1 MLSLSVVKGA
11 GAPKLAEYYT
21 KEYTQGTGEMSMSA
35 ARAAERSRWFGDGAD
50 DRGLTGSVDQD
61 ELLAVLEGKNPHTGQ
76 LLFDPNQMQLNK
88 IQKNLGIE
96 RPLSANDIGAL
107 REGLNPETGEQLP
120 RITNRY
126 VENLFSGR
134 KGMERSVSAIDMTL
148 SAPKSVSLMVAVG
161 DEEIKQAAAAAHES
175 AVDAALKFVKEELL
189 AVRRGQDGAVQEKAD
204 QMTAALVTQLAS
216 RNHDPQLHTHCVLS
230 AAARGSDGRVSAINA
245 TTIHQASK
253 IIGSVYQQ
261 ELRHQLTQEL
271 GVSWE
276 VRNNGLGEVKEMP
289 PEILRKF
296 SSRSMEIDESID
308 AIHADNERLLRD
320 VELRLDVYERAA
332 ERVRRDPENSTQEDQ
347 DRAKKLEKYH
357 KLLKFSYKE
366 GKYDGSRRKL
376 VNALTR
382 KAKDEPEEE
391 ELRETWEEQWARSG
405 VAWETVMSRSQAS
418 RNEEVNDLIRSEDPR
433 EDFRTRLEDALVIQN
448 ATFGRRE
455 AITTGLA
462 NADPSWD
469 AEQTVAEVDA
479 FLAEYAVIIRED
491 TAKYANWTLGGGARY
506 TTDRVL
512 QQEKELKEM
521 ASTMLDRDD
530 SAVCDLGVTAQK
542 AAEYT
547 LNDEQEE
554 LLTALCVSG
563 QQLVMSR
570 GIAGSGKTHV
580 LGSAASVLRTEGY
593 QVVGLATAAATAQR
607 LSSESGFD
615 RSSSIDRFLTLAGNN
630 KWERGTSQGLLRERE
645 GLQEEKRELFAQ
657 FSAREAEAGDDP
669 VMLDEIAEERATAM
683 GEWQG
688 RWDTWLKTAGKEQQI
703 REEAGAALDERR
715 RTIDAYRTELD
726 HRTTVA
732 AGLPA
737 DQQQAEYA
745 AISKG
750 REQIKGAQA
759 RWSDDASMYRRHL
772 SPTED
777 LPNDNKVVLV
787 VDEAGMVETD
797 HYHRLVKL
805 AEERDWKLA
814 FVGDDR
820 QLQEVNRG
828 GSFRMLAELGGSVE
842 LGNARRA
849 RHAWEQQ
856 AQRKWWASEDP
867 NVIRE
872 VAESYIENDRVTF
885 VTDRV
890 VRTAI
895 AAEQVDPDK
904 LDPKQVERE
913 VARQIMVDGY
923 LNDYDENVEHL
934 LLAATRDDVY
944 ALNIAVQKALIE
956 RGVIDPTG
964 PKALAAD
971 VRDRGAV
978 AGHYELY
985 KGDKVMIT
993 HNIAGTPVKNGM
1005 KGDVVQVQKNGEV
1018 VVDLP
1023 TGPEGELRRHT
1034 MTKEHLEKGFVAQ
1047 GMCSTIHKA
1056 QGQTSENATVL
1067 ADNSVN
1073 RQMLY
1078 PGASRGK
1085 GLNKIVWLVDN
1096 DGPAP
1101 EEQLANGMIRSGRK
1115 LTALESW
1122 SKGPTQSEINGLVSE
1137 MQSEGIPMTAEQA
1150 EAELAERRRQEYL
1163 EAKDQAAIRDA
1174 RIAQSHERVEN
1185 QKKEQAQVMQQA
1197 QVRQRDMG
1205 A

>member
-21 KEYTQGTGEMSMSA
+21 KEYTQGTGEMTQSA
-35 ARAAERSRWFGDGAD
+35 ARAAERSRWFGDGAES
-50 DRGLTGSVDQD
+50 RGLSGSVEQD
-61 ELLAVLEGKNPHTGQ
+61 ELLSVLEGKDPNTGQ
-76 LLFDPNQMQLNK
+76 LMFDPNQMQLMK
-88 IQKNLGIE
+88 IQRNLGIE
-96 RPLSANDIGAL
+96 RELTSSDIQDL
-107 REGLNPETGEQLP
+107 RAGVNPETKQPLP

-134 KGMERSVSAIDMTL
+134 KGMDRSVSAVDMTL
-148 SAPKSVSLMVAVG
+148 SAPKSVSLMVSVG
-161 DEEIKQAAAAAHES
+161 DAELQKAAAAAHEA
-175 AVDAALKFVKEELL
+175 AVDKALKFVQDELL
-189 AVRRGQDGAVQEKAD
+189 VVRRGQDGAVQEQAD

-261 ELRHQLTQEL
+261 ELRHQLTTEL
-271 GVSWE
+271 GISWD
-276 VRNNGLGEVKEMP
+276 VRRNGLGEMKEMP
-289 PEILRKF
+289 PEVLRSF

-308 AIHADNERLLRD
+308 AIHEDNERLLRD

-332 ERVRRDPENSTQEDQ
+332 DRVRRDPEQATAEDQ

-357 KLLKFSYKE
+357 KLLKFSYRD

-382 KAKDEPEEE
+382 QAKDEPEEQ
-391 ELRETWEEQWARSG
+391 ELRDTWEEQWARTG
-405 VAWETVMSRSQAS
+405 VTWDSTMSRSQSA
-418 RNEEVNDLIRSEDPR
+418 RNEEVYDLMRSEDPR
-433 EDFRTRLEDALVIQN
+433 EDFRLRLEDALVIQN

-469 AEQTVAEVDA
+469 AERTVAEVDA
-479 FLAEYAVIIRED
+479 FLAEYAVEIRQD

-512 QQEKELKEM
+512 EQEKDVK
-521 ASTMLDRDD
+521 AIAGHMLDRDD
-530 SAVCDLGVTAQK
+530 SAVCELGTTAEK

-554 LLTALCVSG
+554 LLSAMCVSG

-580 LGSAASVLRTEGY
+580 LGSAASVLRSEGY

-615 RSSSIDRFLTLAGNN
+615 RSSSIDRFLTLAGQN
-630 KWERGTSQGLLRERE
+630 KWERGTSSELLAQREE
-645 GLQEEKRELFAQ
+645 LQAEKRELMAD
-657 FSAREAEAGDDP
+657 FSSREAAAGDDQ
-669 VMLDEIAEERATAM
+669 VALDEVAEERAEAM
-683 GEWQG
+683 GEWQA
-688 RWDTWLKTAGKEQQI
+688 RWDKWLKAAGKEQKI
-703 REEAGAALDERR
+703 REDAGHALDERQ
-715 RTIDAYRTELD
+715 RTITAFQEELE
-726 HRTTVA
+726 HRQAVA

-737 DQQQAEYA
+737 DQRAEEFEAIRKDREALSA
-745 AISKG
+745 ARDRWTEDAKLYRSK
-750 REQIKGAQA
+750 
-759 RWSDDASMYRRHL
+759 L

-777 LPNDNKVVLV
+777 LPQDNKVVLV

-797 HYHRLVKL
+797 HYHRLL
-805 AEERDWKLA
+805 QMAEQRDWKIA

-842 LGNARRA
+842 LGTARRA
-849 RHAWEQQ
+849 RNAWEQQ

-872 VAESYIENDRVTF
+872 VADSYIENDRVTF

-895 AAEQVDPDK
+895 ASERIDPDQQ
-904 LDPKQVERE
+904 DPKQVERE
-913 VARQIMVDGY
+913 VARQLMVNNF
-923 LNDYDENVEHL
+923 LKDYDEGTEHL
-934 LLAATRDDVY
+934 LIAATRDDVF
-944 ALNIAVQKALIE
+944 ALNNAVQKAMIE
-956 RGVIDPTG
+956 RGVINPNS

-971 VRDRGAV
+971 VRDKTV
-978 AGHYELY
+978 AGHYELHA
-985 KGDKVMIT
+985 GDKVMIT

-1005 KGDVVQVQKNGEV
+1005 QGTVDKVQQSGEV
-1018 VVDLP
+1018 VVKLP
-1023 TGPEGELRRHT
+1023 TGPEGELRSHS
-1034 MTKEHLEKGFVAQ
+1034 MTSDHLEKGYVAL
-1047 GMCSTIHKA
+1047 GSAVTAHKS
-1056 QGQTSENATVL
+1056 QGQTTMKATAL
-1067 ADNSVN
+1067 ADSSST

-1078 PGASRGK
+1078 PAMTRGK
-1085 GLNKIVWLVDN
+1085 QTNSVVWLVDK

-1101 EEQLANGMIRSGRK
+1101 EEQLARGMSKSGRK

-1122 SKGPTQSEINGLVSE
+1122 AKAPAQAEIDDMVAE
-1137 MQSEGIPMTAEQA
+1137 MASEGISMSPDEAAASLAEQ
-1150 EAELAERRRQEYL
+1150 RRQEYL
-1163 EAKDQAAIRDA
+1163 QAKSVAEQRDA
-1174 RIAQSHERVEN
+1174 NIARSHERLEDRKL
-1185 QKKEQAQVMQQA
+1185 QQEQVMQQA
-1197 QVRQRDMG
+1197 QVRQRGME